1 MTAAGR
7 GTTGTR
13 EAASV
18 MHAIDKLFPYR
29 KGTGGPEV
37 FAFPHVGAG
46 SAVFNPLRTALRHQ
60 DVALCAAV
68 FPGRERRLREE
79 PHRSMDSLLA
89 EFADLAGRDEYS
101 AFRGDYAL
109 LGHCAG
115 ALVAYEIA
123 KLLVRA
129 PCRSPRLL
137 VVCSCSPPPR
147 CVDTGISRLPGEE
160 LIARTA
166 AMGGTPGAL
175 LADPDFSEIMKRAF
189 RADWLVYDG
198 YRYRPAPKL
207 PVPILAVRGTEDA
220 GVPADEL
227 SLWREQTSS
236 MFLTA
241 EFDSGHWVL
250 DERSAE
256 LAREIS
262 AALSA
267 VPSA

>member
-1 MTAAGR
+1 MRTL
-7 GTTGTR
+7 
-13 EAASV
+13 
-18 MHAIDKLFPYR
+18 DKLFPYR
-29 KGTGGPEV
+29 KETGGLEL
-37 FAFPHVGAG
+37 FAFPHVGGG
-46 SAVFNPLRTALRHQ
+46 SAVFNPLRAALRQ
-60 DVALCAAV
+60 RDVALCAAV
-68 FPGRERRLREE
+68 FAGRERRLREE

-89 EFADLAGRDEYS
+89 EFTDLAERDAYS
-101 AFRGDYAL
+101 AFQGDYAL

-129 PCRSPRLL
+129 PCHSPRLL
-137 VVCSCSPPPR
+137 VVCSCSAPPQ
-147 CVDTGISRLPGEE
+147 CADTGISRLPIEQ

-175 LADPDFSEIMKRAF
+175 LADRDFREVMERAL

-198 YRYRPAPKL
+198 YRYRPAPEL
-207 PVPILAVRGTEDA
+207 PLPLLAVRGAGDA
-220 GVPADEL
+220 SVPADEL
-227 SLWREQTSS
+227 SMWGDQTSA

-241 EFDSGHWVL
+241 ELDCGHWVL
-250 DERSAE
+250 DEGSAE

-267 VPSA
+267 IPAA